1 MFVLEARADGQGAQ
15 GAQCCQQGEGE
26 LIVRIEQELNTFLV
40 GKVIELIELNCS
52 ILSLRRRVAQLRD

>member
-15 GAQCCQQGEGE
+15 GAQCCQQGEGD
-26 LIVRIEQELNTFLV
+26 LIEQELNTFLV